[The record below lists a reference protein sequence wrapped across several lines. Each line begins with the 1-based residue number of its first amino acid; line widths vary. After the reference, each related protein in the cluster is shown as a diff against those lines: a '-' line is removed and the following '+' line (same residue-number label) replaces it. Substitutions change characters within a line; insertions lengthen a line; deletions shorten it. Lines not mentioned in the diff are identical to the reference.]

1 MGVGPLKKGIGLSTK
16 MLWFAVALVLLV
28 ALGVLWWLRPI
39 VVSSDEADDDI
50 IELSSVA
57 MASTRLAET
66 EAVATGLS
74 EHLTEII
81 DSTRAKFDEVIESK
95 REAVNEANQN
105 YQDTQSKLSAK
116 QGEVNSMQQQ
126 LNGLTA
132 DKTSL
137 NSDLVARNR
146 SLTKAREDLAE
157 MQVTD
162 QERELEMVQ
171 FIETESNRIQEMRN
185 VLGQANQEIQESEQ
199 AMDSIA
205 DKLNDFLGD
214 TAGNNIPS
222 DSLAKLNE
230 LWAAEQKK
238 IRDLES
244 AVAQL
249 QQVAETEET
258 ELEKALK
265 QVQADKDAMMADMK
279 STAAVQQQVLA
290 SQQSGLA
297 ALATQYEGM
306 GDVQQS
312 YAELVKENESLSK
325 RLEAKRPSWVPV
337 LIAPPIAPP
346 PG

>member
-1 MGVGPLKKGIGLSTK
+1 MGVGPLKKGIDLSTK

-39 VVSSDEADDDI
+39 VVSSDEVDDDDI

-74 EHLTEII
+74 EHLSEVI
-81 DSTRAKFDEVIESK
+81 DTTRAKFDEVIESK
-95 REAVNEANQN
+95 REAVNTANQN
-105 YQDTQSKLSAK
+105 YWDQQSELSAT
-116 QGEVNSMQQQ
+116 QQQ
-126 LNGLTA
+126 LYTLTA
-132 DKTSL
+132 NKTSL
-137 NSDLVARNR
+137 ATQLDTSQD
-146 SLTKAREDLAE
+146 SLTKAQEDLAA
-157 MQVTD
+157 MQVME
-162 QERELEMVQ
+162 QQRELEMAQ
-171 FIETESNRIQEMRN
+171 FIETETSRIQEMRTG
-185 VLGQANQEIQESEQ
+185 LGQANQEIQESEQ

-205 DKLNDFLGD
+205 DKLNDFLSD
-214 TAGNNIPS
+214 TPGNNIPS
-222 DSLAKLNE
+222 DSLHKLNQ

-238 IRDLES
+238 IRDLQS
-244 AVAQL
+244 GVNRL
-249 QQVAETEET
+249 QQLAETEEI
-258 ELEKALK
+258 ELEEALK
-265 QVQADKDAMMADMK
+265 QVQADKDAMMAEMK

-325 RLEAKRPSWVPV
+325 RLEVKRPSWEPV
-337 LIAPPIAPP
+337 LIAP
-346 PG
+346 G